1 MKNNTEYR
9 RLGREL
15 TKGNILNLFL
25 ISLVFSAIIGT
36 VTGIGATF
44 GPTYGQNFEVI
55 DAGNPA
61 VAQLF
66 NLIAILLSGY
76 VVFGT
81 TKTYIG
87 VTKKQQPVIESALLA
102 GVKEQP
108 LKAPLL
114 SFIQNILLGLWTL
127 LFIIPG
133 IVKGYSYAMSSF
145 LLVQEPTLS
154 SIDAIT
160 KSRKLMDG
168 KKSQLFALDFSYF
181 GWYVLSLFTF
191 GILFA
196 WVIPWHQTARTLFMR
211 DAYQPDAK

>member
-25 ISLVFSAIIGT
+25 ISLVFSAILGT
-36 VTGIGATF
+36 VSGIGLTF
-44 GPTYGQNFEVI
+44 APMYGPNFELI

-61 VAQLF
+61 VYQLF
-66 NLIAILLSGY
+66 NLIGVLLSGY
-76 VVFGT
+76 VVFGV

-87 VTKKQQPVIESALLA
+87 VTKKQQPIIETALLA
-102 GVKEQP
+102 GVKDQP

-168 KKSQLFALDFSYF
+168 NKGKIFMLDLGYL

-196 WVIPWHQTARTLFMR
+196 WVVPWHQTARTLFMQ
-211 DAYQPDAK
+211 DAYKPDAK